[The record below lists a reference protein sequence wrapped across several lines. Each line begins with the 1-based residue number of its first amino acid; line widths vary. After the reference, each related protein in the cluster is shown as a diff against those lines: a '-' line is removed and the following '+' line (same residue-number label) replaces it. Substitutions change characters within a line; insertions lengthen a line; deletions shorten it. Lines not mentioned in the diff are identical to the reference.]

1 MFTVSPIRSAEGAAK
16 YFGKEDNYYLSEKD
30 AKEASQWWGEGAKR
44 LNLNGKIEQDSLQ
57 NLLEGKLPN
66 GNVIGLQKDG
76 TINHRAGFDLC
87 FSAPK
92 SISILALD
100 GGDDRLYEAHVKAV
114 KDTLKFIE
122 KDCAQ
127 AKISQNEIIS
137 FENTENLAV
146 ALIGHTTSRKQD
158 LQLHTHCLVMNAT
171 EREDGKWR
179 ALASSKTKSD
189 VVNGFAERI
198 YNNQIYYGVLYK
210 SFLAST
216 VKGLG
221 YEIENVGKH
230 GLWEIK
236 DVPKEARDIMSKR
249 RKEIEVKIDK
259 LGYQSLKANDIITL
273 DTRDEKDPNLN
284 LEEIKKVWRQELSS
298 VGFSS
303 QACIEKVRQRN
314 LGQNLGQSSITP
326 EEIKQNAKV
335 AVQDAI
341 GHLSQFNLKLDY
353 NKLAEKS
360 LEFAIGTN
368 THADISQA
376 LDKAIQNQSLIA
388 LDKNQSTFVT
398 KELLETEKAIL
409 HLVENGKNA
418 ASLKIKTQALD
429 TVEAKQFSK
438 TAVEILES
446 KDRCGLVEHGNMD
459 GKELIKSL
467 FSLAEASGKTVRIL
481 SPNLAMTHEVNQDIQ
496 RHPNSLWQWLV
507 AQGKPE
513 VGVSVA
519 KFNNEYKETLATPF
533 MGFRKDKD
541 VVLVNSAEMLGNQDL
556 KNLLELTEKSN
567 AKVIFFNDSKGK
579 QGVGAGNP
587 IETLKEAGIAQ
598 HKVNSPPKLVN
609 YIPELKQVKE
619 DKARLQLLARTYA
632 AKSDQE
638 RTNTL
643 VLASSKAQLKS
654 TNLAIREELKHQ
666 GKLSRIE
673 QPITVL
679 NPVAL
684 SRTESTLAAKYQK
697 DMVVRIYKNSTPAD
711 WKVTDIDKQRN
722 LVILHNGSKQQLWNP
737 KTSDNFTVFQ
747 PETLKLVAGDKITAT
762 FSMPNLDL
770 KNGSQFTVGKIDS
783 KSLELLDGK
792 KNHKFSIKEVENAH
806 FDYNYATTLNKS
818 AKKPLDHV
826 LIDAKAYTL
835 DKNTLE
841 SLQTRAKKT
850 VTIFTNDAASAQKRF
865 GDNVIKQT
873 AAETVFAASQID
885 RMTSGKT
892 ATEIKSDIE
901 KALGVLAAKNQ
912 ATLAEKAVD
921 FALDKISSRHAGF
934 KHDAL
939 VTESLVY
946 ALNEQ
951 NQSEDLV
958 NLHERVAD
966 TIANKQKSGELVMG
980 QYFADGTRWTTKE
993 ALDLEQKILTDLS
1006 ASRNKASAFLDEKTA
1021 NQVLENSKLTQD
1033 QKNACHLITTS
1044 KDQFIMVQGYAGTGK
1059 TTMFSQV
1066 QNMLENT
1073 EILGLAPTHRAV
1085 KELNEKGIQAQTL
1098 KSFLLEKTQNPEKLD
1113 NKLLILDEASMV
1125 SNQDFAAFLD
1135 LATKSQA
1142 KVVLSGDIA
1151 QHISIEAGKPYE
1163 VAQRANILQT
1173 AYLKEIVRQKN
1184 PILKESVENV
1194 IQGKYGK
1201 AFANIE
1207 SLDPKQYIARDST
1220 NSFFDQQKTSI
1231 IAIDNNQPKRT
1242 NTEEQTTLEA
1252 RLVEDYLS
1260 RTPETRAK
1268 TAVIVHANA
1277 DRKIINN
1284 LIRDG
1289 LKAQGEIRQ
1298 EGSQFNRLISKGL
1311 TNAEHKVT
1319 SFYNVGD
1326 VVKLGKNYHTV
1337 VQNDAKTKS
1346 ILLQDIDGKT
1356 KYFYPEK
1363 STAKGNLELHEQV
1376 KSELAIGDSIRLT
1389 KSDKE
1394 RERYANFEYKV
1405 KNIAKESI
1413 ILEQQKT
1420 QAKLTLSP
1428 ENLQDAHWDYA
1439 HTVTGYGVQGAS
1451 KTYAIDYEVSYRK
1464 NLANQRSFYIGASR
1478 AVEHLTIYT
1487 NNKDDLLAKIIGNAG
1502 DKYAAL
1508 EVVGK
1513 LKKDGHLAK
1522 KPIENTKNRINV
1534 SAEKTTVS
1542 LQKGEEKDKKT
1553 FLVEGMKAG
1562 LAIKDL
1568 MKKDDVLAVLKRENL
1583 IKIETENLGQKVILC
1598 LKSSMDNTVHAAAQK
1613 LISAGKDVYIAMQ
1626 NQAHNGKNHVGNPAN
1641 FDSSMTKSM
1650 LEKAVSY
1657 TDFNKNLTQKSINNV
1672 AKNVKATNQNNGEII
1687 PKIATNIHQKHQAQV
1702 PKVEQNKTK
1711 SAPNIERN
1719 LAKTEREIY

>member
-44 LNLNGKIEQDSLQ
+44 LNLSGKIEQDSLQ
-57 NLLEGKLPN
+57 SLLEGKLPN

-127 AKISQNEIIS
+127 AKISQNEVIS

-216 VKGLG
+216 VKDLG
-221 YEIENVGKH
+221 YEIETAGKH

-249 RKEIEVKIDK
+249 RKEIEGKIDK
-259 LGYQSLKANDIITL
+259 LGYKSLKANDIITL

-284 LEEIKKVWRQELSS
+284 LEEIKKVWRQELVS

-314 LGQNLGQSSITP
+314 QGHASVTS
-326 EEIKQNAKV
+326 EEIQQNAKV

-341 GHLSQFNLKLDY
+341 KHLSQFNLKLDY
-353 NKLAEKS
+353 SKLAEKS

-368 THADISQA
+368 THADILQA
-376 LDKAIQNQSLIA
+376 LDAAIQKQSLIA

-398 KELLETEKAIL
+398 KELLETEKSIL

-438 TAVEILES
+438 TAVEILEA
-446 KDRCGLVEHGNMD
+446 KDRCSLVEHGNMD
-459 GKELIKSL
+459 GKELIKSM
-467 FSLAEASGKTVRIL
+467 FSLAEGSGKTVRIL
-481 SPNLAMTHEVNQDIQ
+481 SPNLAMTHEINQDIQ

-519 KFNNEYKETLATPF
+519 KFNNKYKETLETPF

-556 KNLLELTEKSN
+556 KSLLELTEKSN

-587 IETLKEAGIAQ
+587 IETLKEAGIEQ
-598 HKVNSPPKLVN
+598 HKVNALPKAVT
-609 YIPELKQVKE
+609 YVPELKQVKE

-654 TNLAIREELKHQ
+654 TNIAIREELKHQ

-673 QPITVL
+673 QQITVL
-679 NPVAL
+679 NSVAL

-697 DMVVRIYKNSTPAD
+697 DMVVRIYKNSTSSD

-737 KTSDNFTVFQ
+737 KTNDNFTVFQ
-747 PETLKLVAGDKITAT
+747 EETLKLVAGDKITAT

-783 KSLELLDGK
+783 KSLELFDGK
-792 KNHKFSIKEVENAH
+792 KNHQFSIKEVENAH
-806 FDYNYATTLNKS
+806 LDYNYATTLNKS

-826 LIDAKAYTL
+826 MIDAKAYTL
-835 DKNTLE
+835 DKNTME
-841 SLQTRAKKT
+841 SLQTRAKET
-850 VTIFTNDAASAQKRF
+850 LTIFTNDAASAQKRF
-865 GDNVIKQT
+865 GEGVVKHT

-885 RMTSGKT
+885 RTINGKT

-912 ATLAEKAVD
+912 TTLAEKAVD

-934 KHDAL
+934 KHHAL

-946 ALNEQ
+946 ALTEQ
-951 NQSEDLV
+951 NQSKDLA

-1006 ASRNKASAFLDEKTA
+1006 ASRNKASVFLDEKTA
-1021 NQVLENSKLTQD
+1021 NQILESSKLTQD
-1033 QKNACHLITTS
+1033 QKNACHLIATS
-1044 KDQFIMVQGYAGTGK
+1044 KDQFVMVQGYAGTGK

-1066 QNMLENT
+1066 KNMLGNT

-1085 KELNEKGIQAQTL
+1085 KELNEKGIQSQTL
-1098 KSFLLEKTQNPEKLD
+1098 KSFLLEKTQAPEKL
-1113 NKLLILDEASMV
+1113 NNTLLILDEASMV
-1125 SNQDFAAFLD
+1125 SNQDFAAFLS
-1135 LATKSQA
+1135 LTTKSQA

-1184 PILKESVENV
+1184 PVLKESVEGI

-1207 SLDPKQYIARDST
+1207 SLDPNQYIARDGA
-1220 NSFFDQQKTSI
+1220 NPFFDQQKTSI
-1231 IAIDNNQPKRT
+1231 IEIDNNQSKRA
-1242 NTEEQTTLEA
+1242 NAEEPTTLEA

-1260 RTPETRAK
+1260 RTSETRAK

-1319 SFYNVGD
+1319 SCYNVGD
-1326 VVKLGKNYHTV
+1326 VVKLGKNYHTI
-1337 VQNDAKTKS
+1337 VQNDVKTKS
-1346 ILLQDIDGKT
+1346 ILLQDIDGRT
-1356 KYFYPEK
+1356 KCFYPEK
-1363 STAKGNLELHEQV
+1363 YAAKGNLELYEQV
-1376 KSELAIGDSIRLT
+1376 KSELAIGDNIRLT

-1405 KNIAKESI
+1405 KNIAKEAV

-1487 NNKDDLLAKIIGNAG
+1487 NNKNDLLAKIIGNSG

-1513 LKKDGHLAK
+1513 LKKDDNLAK
-1522 KPIENTKNRINV
+1522 NF
-1534 SAEKTTVS
+1534 AKTTVS
-1542 LQKGEEKDKKT
+1542 LQKGTEKDKKT

-1562 LAIKDL
+1562 LSIKDL

-1598 LKSSMDNTVHAAAQK
+1598 LKSGMDNTVHAAAQR

-1626 NQAHNGKNHVGNPAN
+1626 NQTNHSKNHVGNPAN

-1650 LEKAVSY
+1650 LEKTVSY
-1657 TDFNKNLTQKSINNV
+1657 TDFNKNLTQKAINKV
-1672 AKNVKATNQNNGEII
+1672 AKNVKATSQSNGEI
-1687 PKIATNIHQKHQAQV
+1687 K
-1702 PKVEQNKTK
+1702 EGEK
-1711 SAPNIERN
+1711 SRPFF
-1719 LAKTEREIY
+1719 